1 MQTGDGKQNVSDAIC
16 IINLTTV
23 QQSSKLNPVQTIIVS
38 FNRLIFN
45 QNLKSF
51 SILLWTTSFY
61 SNILCATVNR
71 FKILNTYLYE
81 LILTCPCTS
90 SRRKTTYSFQV
101 LVQPTLL
108 EPKTLI

>member
-1 MQTGDGKQNVSDAIC
+1 MQTGKGKQNVSDAIC

-23 QQSSKLNPVQTIIVS
+23 QQISKLNPVQTIIVS

-61 SNILCATVNR
+61 SNILCAKESGSNP
-71 FKILNTYLYE
+71 KH
-81 LILTCPCTS
+81 P
-90 SRRKTTYSFQV
+90 
-101 LVQPTLL
+101 LV
-108 EPKTLI
+108 